1 MAAVSTDGRT
11 VCVLIRCLNSSHSPL
26 DGVDGPTAAPLARR
40 QPREREE
47 PVASFLQAV
56 DDGAIHEPPFADGC
70 MAARLDFRS
79 RRGIDWQR
87 SHRAAARVHAPAG
100 CGACATGAALDRYA
114 IPDGG
119 DRVIEPRSPST
130 MRNSAETG
138 HRDPLPKG
146 RPMEAHTKIAADGEE
161 DHLVGGRKRE
171 DES

>member
-1 MAAVSTDGRT
+1 
-11 VCVLIRCLNSSHSPL
+11 
-26 DGVDGPTAAPLARR
+26 
-40 QPREREE
+40 
-47 PVASFLQAV
+47 
-56 DDGAIHEPPFADGC
+56 
-70 MAARLDFRS
+70 AARLDFRS

-100 CGACATGAALDRYA
+100 CGACATGAALDRHA

-146 RPMEAHTKIAADGEE
+146 RPMEAHTKVAADGEE
-161 DHLVGGRKRE
+161 DHLFGGSKARGRKLGAGPDDDVDPNIPPEPNYFTSERARPA
-171 DES
+171 SLLWRMGIVH